1 MEVCTVISDFLDFS
15 TPKFQNFILG
25 GSAHNRDIG
34 YNWDSSMCVKGR
46 R

>member
-1 MEVCTVISDFLDFS
+1 MEVCTVIGFSRFLNAKVS
-15 TPKFQNFILG
+15 NFILG